1 MDSHVL
7 FHALH
12 QLSRQL
18 TKRVNTVLQP
28 YGLYSAQWSVLY
40 VLKQKGSLTQTE
52 LCDYLAVE
60 APPMTRTIQRLVKQG
75 YVKQVPGRDK
85 RVKIIQLTEQAE
97 KEYPVWEK
105 EILAANKELLAHFPQ
120 ELQQQLYLLVSDWL
134 LVLTSE
140 QKEGDG
146 DE

>member
-1 MDSHVL
+1 MNSHFL

-40 VLKQKGSLTQTE
+40 VLKEKGSLMQTG

-75 YVKQVPGRDK
+75 YVKQVPGHDK
-85 RVKIIQLTEQAE
+85 RVKMIMLTEQAE
-97 KEYPVWEK
+97 KEYPIWEK
-105 EILAANKELLAHFPQ
+105 AILAANQELLANFP
-120 ELQQQLYLLVSDWL
+120 EEQQQHLHLLASDL
-134 LVLTSE
+134 LPILTN
-140 QKEGDG
+140 QQREGDG

>member
-1 MDSHVL
+1 MNSHFL
-7 FHALH
+7 FHSLH

-40 VLKQKGSLTQTE
+40 VLKEKGNLTQTE

-75 YVKQVPGRDK
+75 YVKQVPGDDK
-85 RVKIIQLTEQAE
+85 RVKIIMLTEQTE
-97 KEYPVWEK
+97 KEYPIWEK
-105 EILAANKELLAHFPQ
+105 EILAANQELLANFP
-120 ELQQQLYLLVSDWL
+120 EEQQKHLYLLTSDL
-134 LVLTSE
+134 LLSLTN
-140 QKEGDG
+140 QQREGDG
-146 DE
+146 NE

>member
-1 MDSHVL
+1 MNSHLL
-7 FHALH
+7 FHSLH
-12 QLSRQL
+12 QLLRQL

-40 VLKQKGSLTQTE
+40 VLKEKGSLTQTE
-52 LCDYLAVE
+52 LCNYLAVE

-75 YVKQVPGRDK
+75 YVEQVPGHDK
-85 RVKIIQLTEQAE
+85 RVKIIMLTEKAE

-105 EILAANKELLAHFPQ
+105 EILAANKELLANFPKEQ
-120 ELQQQLYLLVSDWL
+120 QQQLHL
-134 LVLTSE
+134 LTSE
-140 QKEGDG
+140 WLLTLTNQQREGHR